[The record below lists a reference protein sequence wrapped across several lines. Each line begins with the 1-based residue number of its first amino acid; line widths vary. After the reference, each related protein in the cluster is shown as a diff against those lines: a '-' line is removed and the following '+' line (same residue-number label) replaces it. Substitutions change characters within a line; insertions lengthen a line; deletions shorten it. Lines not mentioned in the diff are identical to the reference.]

1 MMDDNSDLR
10 PVYFALLDYQERL
23 IKLTQHF
30 PPNEQMG
37 VSGLANDLVNTCI
50 TLSSHILS
58 VSTIKDEYHRARF
71 LKLPFIHSQR
81 IAKLL
86 SKARPYFP
94 REIHEALCEELTE
107 IQSEMQA
114 HILD

>member
-1 MMDDNSDLR
+1 MDDNSDLR
-10 PVYFALLDYQERL
+10 VLYFSLLDYQDKL
-23 IKLTQHF
+23 VKLTRHF
-30 PPNEQMG
+30 PPNEQFG

-50 TLSSHILS
+50 TLSSHIMS
-58 VSTIKDEYHRARF
+58 VSLIKDEYHRARF

-86 SKARPYFP
+86 GKARPYFP
-94 REIHEALCEELTE
+94 HEIHEELCQELAD
-107 IQSEMQA
+107 IQVEMQS